1 MLAIGHTHR
10 QAVLIFYL
18 WATVL
23 AGGAVSLAFVTG
35 EAAIVAVAVVMALLI
50 ITAVTFSVWP
60 RVRAR
65 RLGRQ
70 QPAQPEPTESEV
82 AAG

>member
-1 MLAIGHTHR
+1 
-10 QAVLIFYL
+10 
-18 WATVL
+18 
-23 AGGAVSLAFVTG
+23 VT
-35 EAAIVAVAVVMALLI
+35 I
-50 ITAVTFSVWP
+50 SVWP